1 MADNQ
6 STRAGNI
13 GAFILQSA
21 DGSKSVDISPGVV
34 ELNYYENIL
43 SNSVSMSTTVIDT
56 GFTDSDVGNNG
67 IVDGLP
73 IRGGERAYILLEDN
87 QPEPNKLEFKT
98 NNDNSLYVNRVRD
111 IDPGTQKDLY
121 SIDYVPREH
130 FANEQSRVVKRYDGN
145 ISDNI
150 KAILT
155 EPLFKGKGLLTKKE
169 VKVDD
174 TLIDYNFIG
183 NDRKPFYVCTWLASK
198 SVPKDAGKKD
208 SAAGYLFYE
217 TYDGY
222 NFRSIDALFQQEY
235 DGKKYKKNF
244 VYTNTE
250 LKPEEYD
257 AKVLSYNIERDIDLS
272 NNLTL
277 GTYANRSIFFDFFAM
292 DYKVREYSIDDD
304 QKDGIVTG
312 GLDEILSVS
321 EEFRRPVSRLMSHV
335 LDIGTLPKGKNI
347 EEQLAN
353 WKDSPFN
360 PTYDAS
366 STMVQ
371 SIMRYN
377 QMFLIKINVVIPG
390 DFSLRAGDLVHCDF
404 PGLTIEKNT
413 EVNKKSGGIYMI
425 ASLCHRIT
433 PRETFTSMT
442 LVRDS
447 FGRKP
452 F

>member
-6 STRAGNI
+6 TTRAGNI

-21 DGSKSVDISPGVV
+21 DGSKSVDISPGIV

-43 SNSVSMSTTVIDT
+43 SNSVSMTTTVIDT
-56 GFTDSDVGNNG
+56 GFTDSSVGNNG

-87 QPEPNKLEFKT
+87 QPTPNKLEFKT
-98 NNDNSLYVNRVRD
+98 QNENSLYVNRVRD
-111 IDPGTQKDLY
+111 IDPGTQQDLY

-155 EPLFKGKGLLTKKE
+155 EPLFKEKGLLTKKE

-217 TYDGY
+217 THDGY
-222 NFRSIDALFQQEY
+222 NFRSIDALFDQ
-235 DGKKYKKNF
+235 KYKKKY

-292 DYKVREYSIDDD
+292 DYKVREYNVDDN

-321 EEFRRPVSRLMSHV
+321 EEFRKPVSRLMSHV
-335 LDIGTLPKGKNI
+335 LDVGTLPKGKNI
-347 EEQLAN
+347 DEQLAN

-360 PTYDAS
+360 PTYDAT

-371 SIMRYN
+371 SVMRYN